1 MSIEELKE
9 LALKELK
16 TKQNMD
22 SSSSDDEV
30 SVTNSKR
37 NKELIEMKR
46 KAKRDALEKSKSRR
60 LEKQKMDKN
69 KKKKDQEKKKGKARG
84 NSGKRKNSKEEESEQ
99 EEETIEQP
107 SNKRSRTIEIGEEII
122 IGDNPTTEIS
132 KIPSRYKEFSYIQ
145 EKVRENPD
153 GQILEKR
160 ISRAPERY
168 THRSPYEMDSSSSS
182 ETE

>member
-16 TKQNMD
+16 EKQNMD

-30 SVTNSKR
+30 TVTNSQR

-60 LEKQKMDKN
+60 LEKQKKDKN
-69 KKKKDQEKKKGKARG
+69 KKKRDQAKEKSKEKG
-84 NSGKRKNSKEEESEQ
+84 NSGKRKNLKEEESEQ
-99 EEETIEQP
+99 EEETNEQSP
-107 SNKRSRTIEIGEEII
+107 NKRSRTIEIGEEII
-122 IGDNPTTEIS
+122 IEDNINTEIS
-132 KIPSRYKEFSYIQ
+132 KVPSRYKEFNYIQ
-145 EKVRENPD
+145 EKVKENPD
-153 GQILEKR
+153 KQVLEKR

-168 THRSPYEMDSSSSS
+168 RSPYEMELSSSS